1 MAAGA
6 PVRKRDNGFANDM
19 GALSRLRTAL
29 KIDRKLDPNLVAK
42 AIRPL
47 DELIEQLGILH
58 ESVMVRKDKVRGR
71 FSTP

>member
-19 GALSRLRTAL
+19 GALTRLRTAL
-29 KIDRKLDPNLVAK
+29 KIDRKLDPQLVAR
-42 AIRPL
+42 AIKPL

-58 ESVMVRKDKVRGR
+58 ASVQDRKSAVRKA
-71 FSTP
+71 STS

>member
-1 MAAGA
+1 MASGA

-19 GALSRLRTAL
+19 GALTRLRTAL
-29 KIDRKLDPNLVAK
+29 KIDRKLDPQLVAK

-58 ESVMVRKDKVRGR
+58 ASVLDRKVTVRKITAA
-71 FSTP
+71 S